1 MKLKALIKSKGI
13 ANPHQNAMLNITHT
27 SNWIAQKL
35 EAFFKPYG
43 ITHQQYNALQ
53 IVQLQLPNLT
63 SVTNIRDR
71 LLDKMSDASRIVDR
85 LKKIGLIEK
94 SISIKDKRRVHI
106 VLTKK
111 GSDLLNI
118 IEETTVY
125 SSKMMEVLSLDEVV
139 LLNNILNKLRN

>member
-1 MKLKALIKSKGI
+1 MKLKALIKLKGI
-13 ANPHQNAMLNITHT
+13 ANPHQNAMLNIMHT
-27 SNWIAQKL
+27 SSWLVQKL
-35 EAFFKPYG
+35 DAFFKPYG

-53 IVQLQLPNLT
+53 IVRLQLPNLT
-63 SVTNIRDR
+63 SVTDIRSR

-111 GSDLLNI
+111 GNDLLNI
-118 IEETTVY
+118 IEENTVY
-125 SSKMMEVLSLDEVV
+125 SSQMMEILSSDEVV